1 MNLSKLCEKGL
12 DGVDEF
18 VGESLSKSN
27 EYSVYVNNDAIGSTC
42 NTSCLS
48 LWSSL
53 GRVRSAVSI
62 HVLFRVSFSCCCLRD
77 FSSQS
82 IERVASQSAPEH

>member
-1 MNLSKLCEKGL
+1 MGLLSHLQRFPATPSLFLYFMNLSKLCEKSL

-48 LWSSL
+48 LCSSL
-53 GRVRSAVSI
+53 GQ
-62 HVLFRVSFSCCCLRD
+62 LRL
-77 FSSQS
+77 
-82 IERVASQSAPEH
+82 